1 MLEDR
6 VKEIE
11 EFFKS
16 ESEESENETE
26 KVDSVTDQVL
36 LHDKE
41 VLPPNPELPSAV
53 DSNPSLTSVDNVPG
67 VAEKI
72 LLESENPQSPS
83 TSFNVEMNSP
93 LDSLEDIDTTNNSA
107 AAPQDMGSAIEAGS
121 SNSVDKA
128 THEVKSSADLIS
140 DGSNDSWLDF
150 SAGFSH
156 KEKVENI
163 KRLSIAKV
171 NKPTLHGR
179 PGQLLDF
186 DLESEATPDQKEKV
200 NNLIERFVQQVTNTK
215 KTPKKKDI
223 QIRFD
228 LVCLSYH
235 MGTS

>member
-11 EFFKS
+11 DFFKS

-26 KVDSVTDQVL
+26 KGDTVL
-36 LHDKE
+36 LHDQE
-41 VLPPNPELPSAV
+41 VLPPNPELSSAV
-53 DSNPSLTSVDNVPG
+53 DSNPTLTSVDNVPD
-67 VAEKI
+67 VPEKI
-72 LLESENPQSPS
+72 LVESENPQSPT
-83 TSFNVEMNSP
+83 TSQNVEMISP
-93 LDSLEDIDTTNNSA
+93 PDYQEHIETTNNSA
-107 AAPQDMGSAIEAGS
+107 AVPHDMAGS
-121 SNSVDKA
+121 SNSIDKA
-128 THEVKSSADLIS
+128 TNEVKSSADLIS

-150 SAGFSH
+150 SSVFSH

-186 DLESEATPDQKEKV
+186 DLESESTPDQKEKV

-215 KTPKKKDI
+215 KSPKKKDI
-223 QIRFD
+223 QIRFG
-228 LVCLSYH
+228 LVCLS
-235 MGTS
+235 